1 MHRLKT
7 LIYNR
12 VNSKYLPFSAIL
24 RRNCTFLTSMWDMF
38 HYFRITSVPLHF
50 NIPNAVPDRVRT
62 ACVVFFVLL
71 FKFTTCT
78 ILRIKEGLEVTLVLL
93 LVYFKFVCVSC
104 YLLLA
109 LC

>member
-7 LIYNR
+7 LISNR

-62 ACVVFFVLL
+62 ACVVFFC
-71 FKFTTCT
+71 FAF
-78 ILRIKEGLEVTLVLL
+78 
-93 LVYFKFVCVSC
+93 
-104 YLLLA
+104 
-109 LC
+109 